1 MKPTEGS
8 GLLQRQHENQT
19 YPIGLKKPTPPVYNT
34 MPLMG
39 SEDATARATF
49 ARLKE
54 AFLLKLRQD
63 VPKKAS
69 YATLVTV
76 VYDEAASVL
85 YYACDPKHPTP
96 KGTTFSQTEEPSR
109 IDLVALSVALLLY
122 PQIISLMGEA
132 AVILSKQ
139 RRTYYFT
146 RLRREYVIPDT
157 TARGPLE
164 KMSATMS
171 PQLTGWATFYVLHV
185 LDYQTV
191 IEHPDW
197 RSRIQAKRDP
207 SLRLTFST
215 KAMDTTASTATT
227 DDEEEEDE
235 ESSSLP
241 PPIMPYPTATIS
253 TEMAAA
259 APDSSR
265 SDTPADD
272 PIQI

>member
-8 GLLQRQHENQT
+8 SLLQQNQT
-19 YPIGLKKPTPPVYNT
+19 NSVGLKKPAPPVYNT
-34 MPLMG
+34 MPLQG
-39 SEDATARATF
+39 SDDATA
-49 ARLKE
+49 ARLVFMRIKGE
-54 AFLLKLRQD
+54 FIRKLRQN
-63 VPKKAS
+63 VPDRAT
-69 YATLVTV
+69 YATLVTI

-109 IDLVALSVALLLY
+109 IDLVSLSVALMLY

-132 AVILSKQ
+132 AVILNKQ
-139 RRTYYFT
+139 QRTYFFT
-146 RLRREYVIPDT
+146 RLRREYVIPDA

-197 RSRIQAKRDP
+197 RSRIRAKRDP
-207 SLRLTFST
+207 SLRLTFT
-215 KAMDTTASTATT
+215 KANAMDTGTT
-227 DDEEEEDE
+227 TEEEDE
-235 ESSSLP
+235 AL
-241 PPIMPYPTATIS
+241 PIMPYP
-253 TEMAAA
+253 AAA
-259 APDSSR
+259 STPDAPDSSR

-272 PIQI
+272 PILI